1 MNSLDALRKYRK
13 ITVLGISLNPERAS
27 HYVSEHMMN
36 SGYEI
41 TGVNPGQTEVLGR
54 PCYSTL
60 TEVPGPLEIVCV
72 FRASEHL
79 DGIVTECLARTDRP
93 KVLWLQL
100 GIEDER
106 AETRAETAGIGVVR
120 QHCMMVEQRRL

>member
-13 ITVLGISLNPERAS
+13 IAVLGMSPNPERAS
-27 HYVSEHMMN
+27 HYVSEHMIDT
-36 SGYEI
+36 GYEI
-41 TGVNPGQTEVLGR
+41 TGVNPGQSEILGR

-60 TEVPGPLEIVCV
+60 AEVPEPLEIVCV

-79 DGIVTECLARTDRP
+79 DGIVSECLARTDLP

-100 GIEDER
+100 GIEDVR
-106 AETRAETAGIGVVR
+106 AETRAEMSGIGVVR
-120 QHCMMVEQRRL
+120 QQCMMVEQRRL